1 MPVPYQ
7 YTALGQFDND
17 PDDESVDPEHCLNM
31 MAEDTSSDEE
41 IEATDTNGK
50 TIGAIDLNE
59 PPNANEVFTRIQVVN
74 TVTLND
80 CFRSLLVILLT
91 NS

>member
-59 PPNANEVFTRIQVVN
+59 PPNANEVFTQFSK
-74 TVTLND
+74 L
-80 CFRSLLVILLT
+80 
-91 NS
+91 

>member
-59 PPNANEVFTRIQVVN
+59 PPNANEVLTQFSCRSRFQIVN
-74 TVTLND
+74 I
-80 CFRSLLVILLT
+80 CKFIR
-91 NS
+91 

>member
-7 YTALGQFDND
+7 YSVLSQFEND

-31 MAEDTSSDEE
+31 MAEDTSSEDDEINVTTE
-41 IEATDTNGK
+41 TTGK

-59 PPNANEVFTRIQVVN
+59 PPKANEVHKYMIVFLRKK
-74 TVTLND
+74 
-80 CFRSLLVILLT
+80 
-91 NS
+91 